1 LTSANNFALEQ
12 GKSEKAIDWMN
23 SYAKVKNRKLEVKL
37 ENYSLSTLKFG
48 NFDAI
53 SWNGDWSAAR
63 LIIVKASSK
72 LNMKVIEAGYHK
84 KGSLISSLLGVS
96 DEIAKVYSGG
106 KLVGNIV
113 LKSKAGKWIVKS
125 EKTI

>member
-1 LTSANNFALEQ
+1 MTSANNFALEQ
-12 GKSEKAIDWMN
+12 GKSAKAIEWMN
-23 SYAKVKNRKLEVKL
+23 SYAKMKNRKLEVRL

-84 KGSLISSLLGVS
+84 KGSLISSLLGGS

-106 KLVGNIV
+106 NLVGNIV
-113 LKSKAGKWIVKS
+113 LKSKSGKWIVKS

>member
-1 LTSANNFALEQ
+1 MTSANNFALEQ
-12 GKSEKAIDWMN
+12 GKSAKAIDWMN
-23 SYAKVKNRKLEVKL
+23 SYAKMKNRKLEIRS
-37 ENYSLSTLKFG
+37 ENYSLSTIKFG
-48 NFDAI
+48 NFEAI

-84 KGSLISSLLGVS
+84 KGSLLSSLLGGS

-113 LKSKAGKWIVKS
+113 LKSKSGKWIVKS

>member
-1 LTSANNFALEQ
+1 MTSANNFALEQ
-12 GKSEKAIDWMN
+12 GKSAKAIDWMN
-23 SYAKVKNRKLEVKL
+23 SYAKMKNRKLEIRS

-84 KGSLISSLLGVS
+84 KGSLISSLLGIS

-113 LKSKAGKWIVKS
+113 LKSKSGKWIVKS

>member
-1 LTSANNFALEQ
+1 MTSANNFALEQ
-12 GKSEKAIDWMN
+12 GKSAKAIDWMN
-23 SYAKVKNRKLEVKL
+23 SYAKMKNRKLEIRS

-84 KGSLISSLLGVS
+84 KGSLLSSLLGGS

-113 LKSKAGKWIVKS
+113 LKSKSGKWIVKS
-125 EKTI
+125 ERTI

>member
-1 LTSANNFALEQ
+1 MTSANNFALEQ
-12 GKSEKAIDWMN
+12 GKSAKAIEWMN
-23 SYAKVKNRKLEVKL
+23 SYAKMKNRKLEIRS

-84 KGSLISSLLGVS
+84 KGSLISSLLGIS

-113 LKSKAGKWIVKS
+113 LKSKSGKWIVKS

>member
-1 LTSANNFALEQ
+1 MTNANNFALEQ
-12 GKSEKAIDWMN
+12 GKSAKAIDWMN
-23 SYAKVKNRKLEVKL
+23 SYAKMKNRKLEIRS

-113 LKSKAGKWIVKS
+113 LKSKSGKWIVKS

>member
-1 LTSANNFALEQ
+1 MTSANNFALEQ
-12 GKSEKAIDWMN
+12 GKSAKAIDWMN
-23 SYAKVKNRKLEVKL
+23 SYAKMKNRKLEIRS

-48 NFDAI
+48 NFEAI

-84 KGSLISSLLGVS
+84 KGSLLSSLLGGS

-106 KLVGNIV
+106 NLVGNIV
-113 LKSKAGKWIVKS
+113 LKSKSGKWIVKS

>member
-1 LTSANNFALEQ
+1 MTSANNFALEQ
-12 GKSEKAIDWMN
+12 GKSAKAIDWMN
-23 SYAKVKNRKLEVKL
+23 SYAKMKNRKLEVKL
-37 ENYSLSTLKFG
+37 EDYSLSTLKFG

-84 KGSLISSLLGVS
+84 KGSLISSLLGGS

-113 LKSKAGKWIVKS
+113 LKSKSGKWIVKS

>member
-1 LTSANNFALEQ
+1 MTSANNFALEQ
-12 GKSEKAIDWMN
+12 GKSAKAIDWMN
-23 SYAKVKNRKLEVKL
+23 SYAKMKNRKLEIRS

-48 NFDAI
+48 NFEAI

-113 LKSKAGKWIVKS
+113 LKSKSGKWIVKS

>member
-12 GKSEKAIDWMN
+12 GKSAKAIDWMN
-23 SYAKVKNRKLEVKL
+23 SYAKMKNRKLEIRS

-113 LKSKAGKWIVKS
+113 LKSKSGKWIIKS

>member
-12 GKSEKAIDWMN
+12 GKSAKAIDWMN
-23 SYAKVKNRKLEVKL
+23 SYAKMKNRKLEVKL

-84 KGSLISSLLGVS
+84 KGSLISSLLGGS

-106 KLVGNIV
+106 NLVGNIV
-113 LKSKAGKWIVKS
+113 LKSKSGKWIVKS

>member
-12 GKSEKAIDWMN
+12 GKSAKAIDWMN
-23 SYAKVKNRKLEVKL
+23 SYAKMKNRKLEVKL

-84 KGSLISSLLGVS
+84 KGSLLSSLLGGS

-106 KLVGNIV
+106 NLVGNIV
-113 LKSKAGKWIVKS
+113 LKPKSGKWIVKS

>member
-12 GKSEKAIDWMN
+12 GKSAKAIDWMN
-23 SYAKVKNRKLEVKL
+23 SYAKMKNKKLEVRL

-63 LIIVKASSK
+63 FIIVKASSK

-84 KGSLISSLLGVS
+84 KGSILSSLLGGS

-106 KLVGNIV
+106 NLVGNIV
-113 LKSKAGKWIVKS
+113 LKSKSGKWIVKS

>member
-12 GKSEKAIDWMN
+12 GKSAKAIDWMN
-23 SYAKVKNRKLEVKL
+23 SYAKMKNRKLEIRS

-106 KLVGNIV
+106 KLVGNVV
-113 LKSKAGKWIVKS
+113 LKSKSGKWIVKS

>member
-1 LTSANNFALEQ
+1 MTSANNFALEQ
-12 GKSEKAIDWMN
+12 GKSAKAIDWMN
-23 SYAKVKNRKLEVKL
+23 SYAKMKNRKLEIRS

-48 NFDAI
+48 NFEAI

-84 KGSLISSLLGVS
+84 KGSLLSSLLGGS

-106 KLVGNIV
+106 KIVGNIV
-113 LKSKAGKWIVKS
+113 LKSKSGKWIVKS

>member
-1 LTSANNFALEQ
+1 MTSANNFALEQ
-12 GKSEKAIDWMN
+12 GKSAKAIEWMN
-23 SYAKVKNRKLEVKL
+23 SYAKMKNRKLEIRS

-84 KGSLISSLLGVS
+84 KGSLISSLLGIS

-106 KLVGNIV
+106 NLVGNIV
-113 LKSKAGKWIVKS
+113 LKSKSGKWIVKS

>member
-1 LTSANNFALEQ
+1 MTSANNFALEQ
-12 GKSEKAIDWMN
+12 GKSAKAIEWMN
-23 SYAKVKNRKLEVKL
+23 SYAKMKNRKLEIRS

>member
-1 LTSANNFALEQ
+1 MTSANNFALEQ
-12 GKSEKAIDWMN
+12 GKSAKAIDWMN
-23 SYAKVKNRKLEVKL
+23 SYAKIKNRKLEVKL

-84 KGSLISSLLGVS
+84 KGSLLSSLLGGS

-106 KLVGNIV
+106 NLVGNIV
-113 LKSKAGKWIVKS
+113 LKSKSGKWIVKS

>member
-1 LTSANNFALEQ
+1 MTSANNFALEQ
-12 GKSEKAIDWMN
+12 GKSAKAIDWMN
-23 SYAKVKNRKLEVKL
+23 SYAKMKNRKLEVKL

-84 KGSLISSLLGVS
+84 KGSLISSLLGGS

-113 LKSKAGKWIVKS
+113 LKSKSGKWIVKS

>member
-1 LTSANNFALEQ
+1 MTSANNFALEQ
-12 GKSEKAIDWMN
+12 GKSAKAIDWMN
-23 SYAKVKNRKLEVKL
+23 SYAKMKNRKLEIRS
-37 ENYSLSTLKFG
+37 ENYSLYTLKFG

-72 LNMKVIEAGYHK
+72 LNMKGIEAGDHK
-84 KGSLISSLLGVS
+84 KVSLISSLLGGS
-96 DEIAKVYSGG
+96 DEIAKVYSGVN
-106 KLVGNIV
+106 LVGNIV
-113 LKSKAGKWIVKS
+113 LKSKSGKWIVKS

>member
-1 LTSANNFALEQ
+1 MTSANNFALEQ
-12 GKSEKAIDWMN
+12 GKSAKAIDWMN
-23 SYAKVKNRKLEVKL
+23 SYAKMKNRKLEVRL

-84 KGSLISSLLGVS
+84 KGSLLSSLLGGS

-106 KLVGNIV
+106 NLVGNIV
-113 LKSKAGKWIVKS
+113 LKSKSGKWIVKS

>member
-12 GKSEKAIDWMN
+12 GKSAKAIDWMN
-23 SYAKVKNRKLEVKL
+23 SYAKMKNKKLEIRS

-53 SWNGDWSAAR
+53 SWSGDWSAAR

-113 LKSKAGKWIVKS
+113 LKSKSGKWIVKS

>member
-1 LTSANNFALEQ
+1 MTSANNFALEQ
-12 GKSEKAIDWMN
+12 GKSAKAIDWMN
-23 SYAKVKNRKLEVKL
+23 SYAKMKNRKLEVKL

-63 LIIVKASSK
+63 FIIVKASSK

-84 KGSLISSLLGVS
+84 KGSLLSSLLGGS

-106 KLVGNIV
+106 NLVGNIV
-113 LKSKAGKWIVKS
+113 LKSKSGKWIVKS

>member
-12 GKSEKAIDWMN
+12 GKSAKAIDWMN
-23 SYAKVKNRKLEVKL
+23 SYAKMKNRKLEVKL

-84 KGSLISSLLGVS
+84 KGSLLSSLLGGS

-106 KLVGNIV
+106 NLVGNIV
-113 LKSKAGKWIVKS
+113 LKSKSGKWIVKS

>member
-12 GKSEKAIDWMN
+12 GKSAKAIDWMN
-23 SYAKVKNRKLEVKL
+23 SYAKMKNRKLEVKL
-37 ENYSLSTLKFG
+37 ENYSLYTLKFG

-63 LIIVKASSK
+63 LIIVKASRK

-84 KGSLISSLLGVS
+84 KGSLISSLLGGS

-106 KLVGNIV
+106 NLVGNIV
-113 LKSKAGKWIVKS
+113 LKSKSGKWIVKS

>member
-1 LTSANNFALEQ
+1 LTRANNFALEQ
-12 GKSEKAIDWMN
+12 GKSAKAIDWMN
-23 SYAKVKNRKLEVKL
+23 SYAKMKNRKLEVRL

-63 LIIVKASSK
+63 FIIVKASSK

-84 KGSLISSLLGVS
+84 KGSLLSSLLGGS

-106 KLVGNIV
+106 NLVGNIV
-113 LKSKAGKWIVKS
+113 LKSKSGKWIVKS

>member
-1 LTSANNFALEQ
+1 MTSANNFALEQ
-12 GKSEKAIDWMN
+12 GKSAKAIDWMN
-23 SYAKVKNRKLEVKL
+23 SYAKMKHRKLEIRS

-113 LKSKAGKWIVKS
+113 LKSKSGKWIVKS

>member
-1 LTSANNFALEQ
+1 MTSANNFALEQ
-12 GKSEKAIDWMN
+12 GKSAKAIDWMN
-23 SYAKVKNRKLEVKL
+23 SYAKMKNRKLEIRS

-113 LKSKAGKWIVKS
+113 LKSKSGKWIVKS
-125 EKTI
+125 EKRI

>member
-12 GKSEKAIDWMN
+12 GKSAKAIDWMN
-23 SYAKVKNRKLEVKL
+23 SYAKMKNRKLEVKL

-84 KGSLISSLLGVS
+84 KGSLISSLLGGS

-113 LKSKAGKWIVKS
+113 LKSKSGKWIVKS

>member
-12 GKSEKAIDWMN
+12 GKSAKAIDWMN
-23 SYAKVKNRKLEVKL
+23 SYAKMKNRKLEVRL

-63 LIIVKASSK
+63 FIIVKASSK

-84 KGSLISSLLGVS
+84 KGSLLSSLLGGS

-106 KLVGNIV
+106 NLVGNIV
-113 LKSKAGKWIVKS
+113 LKSKSGKWIVKS

>member
-1 LTSANNFALEQ
+1 MTSANNFALEQ
-12 GKSEKAIDWMN
+12 GKSAKAIDWMN
-23 SYAKVKNRKLEVKL
+23 SYAKMKNRKLEIRS

-48 NFDAI
+48 NFEAI

-96 DEIAKVYSGG
+96 DEIAEVYSGG

-113 LKSKAGKWIVKS
+113 LKSKSGKWIVKS

>member
-1 LTSANNFALEQ
+1 MTSANNFALEQ
-12 GKSEKAIDWMN
+12 GKSAKAIDWMN
-23 SYAKVKNRKLEVKL
+23 SYAKMKNRKLEIRS

-84 KGSLISSLLGVS
+84 KGSLLSSLLGGS

-113 LKSKAGKWIVKS
+113 LKSKSGKWIVKS

>member
-1 LTSANNFALEQ
+1 MTSANNFALEQ
-12 GKSEKAIDWMN
+12 GKSAKAIDWMN
-23 SYAKVKNRKLEVKL
+23 SYAKMKNRKLEIRS

-106 KLVGNIV
+106 KLVGNVV
-113 LKSKAGKWIVKS
+113 LKSKSGKWIVKS